1 MLPIESQIFNRSP
14 NPEKALYLTCKT
26 KTPLQGIS
34 AHFRSNGV
42 MLICYKRSIMNKKKN
57 SIFREELPGEKK
69 SIVNLLMTGHIVTIS
84 CLGYMAFFLH
94 IQLGQVTRIVDT
106 IDAKSMTIEQV
117 NLLKARVSRSVKQ
130 WQNEMVGLAIIGSI
144 VSIIGGIYTINMVIR
159 PLNKLVNFAD
169 KEGRTEP
176 LPEFKSNTEIKQLAT
191 AITALTTKLEKAT
204 SKLEQ

>member
-1 MLPIESQIFNRSP
+1 
-14 NPEKALYLTCKT
+14 
-26 KTPLQGIS
+26 
-34 AHFRSNGV
+34 
-42 MLICYKRSIMNKKKN
+42 MNKKKN

-84 CLGYMAFFLH
+84 CLGYMAFFLF
-94 IQLGQVTRIVDT
+94 IQLGQVTRIVDA
-106 IDAKSMTIEQV
+106 IDANNMTTEQV
-117 NLLKARVSRSVKQ
+117 NLLKGRVSRSVGQ

-191 AITALTTKLEKAT
+191 AITALTTKLNETTHGSNSPAT
-204 SKLEQ
+204 ARSIPSSRRTAQRASRRMAVRSGLAPLNNRVFRTPPAMAA

>member
-1 MLPIESQIFNRSP
+1 
-14 NPEKALYLTCKT
+14 
-26 KTPLQGIS
+26 
-34 AHFRSNGV
+34 
-42 MLICYKRSIMNKKKN
+42 MNKIKN

-84 CLGYMAFFLH
+84 CLGYMAFFLF

-106 IDAKSMTIEQV
+106 IDPSHMTIGQV
-117 NLLKARVSRSVKQ
+117 NLLKERVAKSVGQ

-144 VSIIGGIYTINMVIR
+144 VSIIGGIYTINMVVR

-191 AITALTTKLEKAT
+191 AITALT
-204 SKLEQ
+204 SKLNQTTQKSNDG